1 MWPGRRYPYTSFT
14 NINLDW
20 IMRKL
25 KEQISGLVSSVNGMQ
40 GDVTIPTIPSGGT
53 TGQVLSKQDNDDYS
67 VEWSTPPTA
76 PVTSVNGNTGA
87 VTVPTIPS
95 GGTTGQVL
103 SKQDNDDYS
112 VEWSTPPTAPV
123 TSVNGSTGAVTVPTI
138 PSGGTTGQVLSKQTN
153 TDYDTEWVTPP
164 TAPVTSVN
172 GNTGAVT
179 VAAFPSG
186 GAANQILVKQTATD
200 YDVAWA
206 YPSTNLPAWT
216 FVGQASGANSEYVS
230 IDNLTITDLVIVY
243 YDTII
248 TAYKGVVV
256 VPMSVLIN
264 AGDSYYGGC
273 PPTTGSPV
281 SHNVYYNS
289 GQSRLQP
296 DINTYIQVYY
306 R

>member
-1 MWPGRRYPYTSFT
+1 MWPGKRYPYTSFT

-25 KEQISGLVSSVNGMQ
+25 KEQISGLVASVNGMT
-40 GDVTIPTIPSGGT
+40 GDVTVPTIPSGGT
-53 TGQVLSKQDNDDYS
+53 TGQILAKQTNDDYDT
-67 VEWSTPPTA
+67 EWIAAPSA

-95 GGTTGQVL
+95 GGTTGQIL
-103 SKQDNDDYS
+103 AKQTNDDYDT
-112 VEWSTPPTAPV
+112 EWIAAPSAPV
-123 TSVNGSTGAVTVPTI
+123 TSVNGNTGAVTVPTI
-138 PSGGTTGQVLSKQTN
+138 PSGGTTGQ
-153 TDYDTEWVTPP
+153 
-164 TAPVTSVN
+164 
-172 GNTGAVT
+172 
-179 VAAFPSG
+179 
-186 GAANQILVKQTATD
+186 ILVKQTSLD
-200 YDVAWA
+200 YDVDWV
-206 YPSTNLPAWT
+206 YPSTNLPPWI

-289 GQSRLQP
+289 GQNRLQP